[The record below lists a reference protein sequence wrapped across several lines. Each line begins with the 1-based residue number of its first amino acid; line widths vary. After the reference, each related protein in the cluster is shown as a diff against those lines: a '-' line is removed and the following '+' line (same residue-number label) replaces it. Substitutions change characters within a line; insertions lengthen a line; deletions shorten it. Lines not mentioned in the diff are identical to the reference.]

1 MTDFLLLA
9 FIFLCAGVIAVPIAS
24 RLGLG
29 SVLGYLIA
37 GIVISPILALMNV
50 DVIAI
55 QHFAEFG
62 VVMMLF
68 LVGLELEP
76 KMLWGMRAKLLGL
89 GGGQIALTTLI
100 VMAIC
105 MALGQPWTI
114 ALAIG
119 LVMALSSTAIVLQ
132 TLSEK
137 GLMKSDG
144 GQSSFSVLLTQDI
157 AVIPMLALLPLLAMP
172 ELMDMASDTVAHG
185 AEAGHAADSHAD
197 EGDHGST
204 LSLVDGLS
212 EWQTMLV
219 TVGAV
224 AAVILGGSFLT
235 APIFRFISGAG
246 LRELFVA
253 GALLIVIGIAL
264 LMSLVGLSPALGT
277 FIAGV
282 VLANSAYRH
291 ELESDID
298 PFRGLLLGL
307 FFMSVGAGINFDLL
321 FENLGA
327 IFAMTLG
334 LIIVKAGV
342 LLFLAR
348 LFRLEGANKWLFALG
363 LAQAGEFG
371 FVLLSF
377 TVAGNII
384 PSGTADILLLVVA
397 LSMLLTP
404 ALFILYDQLIAPRYS
419 GGEEREMDEI
429 EANSNIIIAGYG
441 RVGSVIG
448 RVLLA
453 AGHTPT
459 VIDYSSKQLDMLERF
474 GLKAYFGDASRPD
487 LLHSAGI
494 HEAKLIVIAIDNK
507 EQITEMVHYI
517 HANHPHVHILARAI
531 DRNHV
536 YELYFAGCRDI
547 IRETYD
553 SSLRMARSA
562 FQALGVPIDKAS
574 EMVEAFNEGDRAA
587 MIEVADVYDPSLPL
601 MENEAFIEKVNIV
614 APKREAEVAK
624 QMKLILERNSKG
636 EDQI

>member
-9 FIFLCAGVIAVPIAS
+9 FIFLCAGVVSVPIAS

-37 GIVISPILALMNV
+37 GIIISPILALLHV

-76 KMLWGMRAKLLGL
+76 KMLWAMRAKLLGL
-89 GGGQIALTTLI
+89 GGGQVGITTLV
-100 VMAIC
+100 VMALC
-105 MALGQPWTI
+105 MAFGQPWTI

-132 TLSEK
+132 TLNEK

-172 ELMDMASDTVAHG
+172 ELMDVASDAVAHG
-185 AEAGHAADSHAD
+185 ADAAHGSDDHAGD
-197 EGDHGST
+197 GDHGSGM
-204 LSLVDGLS
+204 SLVDGLNG
-212 EWQTMLV
+212 WQTMLV
-219 TVGAV
+219 TVGSV
-224 AAVILGGSFLT
+224 IAVILGGSFLT
-235 APIFRFISGAG
+235 SPIFRFISGAG

-307 FFMSVGAGINFDLL
+307 FFMSVGAGINFALL

-327 IFAMTLG
+327 IVGMTFGLIAVKALVLLG
-334 LIIVKAGV
+334 L
-342 LLFLAR
+342 AR
-348 LFRLEGANKWLFALG
+348 IFKIEGADKWLFALG

-384 PSGTADILLLVVA
+384 PTSTADILLLVVA

-404 ALFILYDQLIAPRYS
+404 ALFIIYDRLIAPRFS
-419 GGEEREMDEI
+419 DEESREADDI
-429 EANSNIIIAGYG
+429 DADSNIIIAGHG
-441 RVGSVIG
+441 RVGGMVA
-448 RVLLA
+448 RVLRA

-459 VIDYSSKQLDMLERF
+459 VIDYSSKQLDMLEKF
-474 GLKAYFGDASRPD
+474 GVKAFFGDASRPD
-487 LLHSAGI
+487 LLHAAGI

-517 HANHPHVHILARAI
+517 HTNHPNVHIMARAL

-536 YELYFAGCRDI
+536 YELYAAGCRDI

-562 FQALGVPIDKAS
+562 FEALGVPSDKAVD
-574 EMVEAFNEGDRAA
+574 MVSVFDQSDREG
-587 MIEVADVYDPSLPL
+587 MVEVADTYDVNIPAF
-601 MENEAFIEKVNIV
+601 ENEAFMAKVREV
-614 APKREAEVAK
+614 APRREAEVRE
-624 QMKLILERNSKG
+624 QMTKILQRNSKG
-636 EDQI
+636 EEQL